1 MNLGW
6 RTVKATGDHF
16 FPTRDHFNLIV
27 RTKVRIMEAHKA
39 YLFDLGDDIK
49 HRALGAKAERDAS
62 RVGSEEYSLN
72 MGRVIAF
79 NEVISIMQQNASGLG
94 ISLDDLR
101 LQDIDPD
108 RDLV

>member
-1 MNLGW
+1 
-6 RTVKATGDHF
+6 
-16 FPTRDHFNLIV
+16 
-27 RTKVRIMEAHKA
+27 MEAHKA

-49 HRALGAKAERDAS
+49 RRAFEAKAERDGS
-62 RVGSEEYSLN
+62 RRGSEEYSLH
-72 MGRVIAF
+72 MGRLLAF

-101 LQDIDPD
+101 LHDVDPD

>member
-1 MNLGW
+1 
-6 RTVKATGDHF
+6 
-16 FPTRDHFNLIV
+16 
-27 RTKVRIMEAHKA
+27 MEAHKA

-49 HRALGAKAERDAS
+49 RRAFEAKTERD
-62 RVGSEEYSLN
+62 GSKPGTEKYSLH
-72 MGRVIAF
+72 MGRLLAF

-94 ISLDDLR
+94 ISLEELR